1 MQNQAPLHYSSAVS
15 TYLLVNLCKGHWP
28 RLVCEKNAALR
39 GWILAGFE
47 FEGLWNKK
55 LQNQNSAFLLVG
67 DTRLEAMMTHDIK
80 VFVSLMRA
88 AP

>member
-1 MQNQAPLHYSSAVS
+1 M
-15 TYLLVNLCKGHWP
+15 GHWP
-28 RLVCEKNAALR
+28 RLVCEKKCGFERMDL
-39 GWILAGFE
+39 WAGFE

-80 VFVSLMRA
+80 VFVPLMRA